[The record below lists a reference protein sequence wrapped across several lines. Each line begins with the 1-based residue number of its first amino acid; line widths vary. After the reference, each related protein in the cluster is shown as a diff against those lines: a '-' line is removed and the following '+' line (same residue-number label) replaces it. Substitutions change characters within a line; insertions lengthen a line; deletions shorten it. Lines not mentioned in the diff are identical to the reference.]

1 MGESLMTGS
10 AMASGHP
17 APSIRRSRLR
27 RPTGSITCPEAKSRG
42 VREVLFA
49 RRLCR
54 SVGECGA
61 GYGWVYNGGWNNC
74 EAMVTGCWAG
84 TDAASLES
92 WE

>member
-1 MGESLMTGS
+1 M
-10 AMASGHP
+10 
-17 APSIRRSRLR
+17 
-27 RPTGSITCPEAKSRG
+27 
-42 VREVLFA
+42 REVLFA

-84 TDAASLES
+84 TDATSLES